1 MRRIRIFEHIS
12 LDGVIAPRG
21 NDEYAHGGWTAPYRS
36 PDGRDAVIAAQG
48 SGFDLL
54 LGRRTYDLWSGYWP
68 KAGSN
73 PIADNFN
80 AGRKYVV
87 THRPENLAWGPAEGL
102 GGDIATALRHLK
114 AADAPDLIVWGSST
128 VTSVLFEE
136 GLVDE
141 VTLFVY
147 PVLLGGGLRFFPEEA
162 SPRELAL
169 VSTKTTARGVHVN
182 VYRHVGPLR
191 ATR

>member
-1 MRRIRIFEHIS
+1 MRTIRIFEHIS
-12 LDGVIAPRG
+12 IDGVIAPRG
-21 NDEYAHGGWTAPYRS
+21 NDDYANGGWTAPYRS

-48 SGFDLL
+48 NGFDLL

-68 KAGSN
+68 TAGSN

-87 THRPENLAWGPAEGL
+87 THRPDSLAWGPTEAI
-102 GGDIATALRHLK
+102 GGDVAAGLQRLK
-114 AADAPDLIVWGSST
+114 SGDGSDLLLWGSAS
-128 VTSVLFEE
+128 VASVLLEH

-141 VTLFVY
+141 VVLFVY
-147 PVLLGGGLRFFPEEA
+147 PVLLGGGTRFFSDNA
-162 SPRELAL
+162 GARELAL
-169 VSTKTTARGVHVN
+169 VSTKTTSRGVQVN

-191 ATR
+191 SGS

>member
-1 MRRIRIFEHIS
+1 MRTIRIFEHIS

-21 NDEYAHGGWTAPYRS
+21 DDDHAHGGWTAPFRS

-68 KAGSN
+68 QAGGN

-87 THRPENLAWGPAEGL
+87 THRPESLTWGPAEAI
-102 GGDIATALRHLK
+102 GGDVAAGVRNIK
-114 AADAPDLIVWGSST
+114 AGDGPDMLVWGSGT
-128 VTSVLFEE
+128 VTSVLLEH
-136 GLVDE
+136 GLADE
-141 VTLFVY
+141 VVLFVY
-147 PVLLGGGLRFFPEEA
+147 PVLLGGGIRFFSDA
-162 SPRELAL
+162 VGARELAL
-169 VSTKTTARGVHVN
+169 VRTQTTSRGVLVN
-182 VYRHVGPLR
+182 VYRPVGPLR
-191 ATR
+191 PGT